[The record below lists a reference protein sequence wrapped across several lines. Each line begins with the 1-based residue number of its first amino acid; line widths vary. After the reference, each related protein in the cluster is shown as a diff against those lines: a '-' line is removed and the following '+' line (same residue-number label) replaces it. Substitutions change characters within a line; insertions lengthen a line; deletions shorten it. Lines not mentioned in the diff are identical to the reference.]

1 MAKELIPAEIS
12 GYKYIS
18 KPDHRDGT
26 PTKSQWTVSVA
37 DEHACF
43 ELGVSRGWVSA
54 SGDSAWG
61 LHLVDGRCGYLGR
74 TAPGHAPEGDL
85 FVAYFQLAD
94 FCHGYPSDVTRSR
107 REVPPTSV
115 ARDWLTGRY
124 LKPAVVRKLQQGSPC
139 SL

>member
-1 MAKELIPAEIS
+1 MTKDNIPTEIA

-18 KPDHRDGT
+18 KADHRDNT

-43 ELGVSRGWVSA
+43 DFGVGHGWVST

-61 LHLVDGRCGYLGR
+61 LHVIDGKADYLGKS
-74 TAPGHAPEGDL
+74 APGRGPEASL
-85 FVAYFQLAD
+85 FVAFFQLAD
-94 FCHGYPSDVTRSR
+94 VCHGCPSDLKRSR
-107 REVPPTSV
+107 REIPPTSV
-115 ARDWLTGRY
+115 TRAWLEGKY
-124 LKPAVVRKLQQGSPC
+124 LRGPVIRKLQLGQTC